1 MEPLVIVLGVLIAI
15 AALYWVATRVG
26 VPYPTL
32 FVLGGLALAFVPGL
46 PRIQLDPDLILLVFL
61 PPLLFIAATE
71 TPIRELRTNIAPI
84 TRLALGL
91 VVVTI
96 LVVAATAQLLIP
108 SFGWAAAFTL
118 GAIVAPTD
126 ALAATTVFRRLGA
139 PRLVQTLVEGEAL
152 FNDAT
157 ALVAYK
163 AGVAAV
169 AAGGLLLIDSTALG
183 FVVAA
188 LGGIAIGAIVGWL
201 GAQLIRRIDEPTV
214 EVLLSFVLPFA
225 AYLPA
230 EQIGV
235 SAVLAAVTCGLFI
248 GSRVGR
254 ILTARSRLL
263 WLFSWK
269 MVGFVLNGFVF
280 LLIGLELPVIVE
292 SLQARGQIEI
302 VGVVIAV
309 CVVVVVTR
317 FVWVYLSS
325 LLPNS
330 PYRQVAGIN
339 RLLAGRL
346 RFIVGWAGLRGAVSL
361 AAALALPTDF
371 PERDLILLITF
382 AVILVTLVG
391 QGATLPWLVRRA
403 TAGGTQNLDGD
414 DETLAREVAYQAG
427 LEEIDRQRPAWADHQ
442 PLLDRMESSLRDR
455 RQHLATEDPDETA
468 ERTQERIEHEQIQL
482 AIIAA
487 QRQAVI
493 DLRDSRRINDET
505 LRSIERELDLEEIR
519 MEG

>member
-1 MEPLVIVLGVLIAI
+1 
-15 AALYWVATRVG
+15 
-26 VPYPTL
+26 
-32 FVLGGLALAFVPGL
+32 
-46 PRIQLDPDLILLVFL
+46 
-61 PPLLFIAATE
+61 
-71 TPIRELRTNIAPI
+71 
-84 TRLALGL
+84 
-91 VVVTI
+91 
-96 LVVAATAQLLIP
+96 
-108 SFGWAAAFTL
+108 
-118 GAIVAPTD
+118 
-126 ALAATTVFRRLGA
+126 
-139 PRLVQTLVEGEAL
+139 
-152 FNDAT
+152 
-157 ALVAYK
+157 
-163 AGVAAV
+163 
-169 AAGGLLLIDSTALG
+169 
-183 FVVAA
+183 
-188 LGGIAIGAIVGWL
+188 
-201 GAQLIRRIDEPTV
+201 
-214 EVLLSFVLPFA
+214 VLLSFVLPFA

-235 SAVLAAVTCGLFI
+235 SAVLAAVTCGLVI
-248 GSRVGR
+248 GSRIGR

-339 RLLAGRL
+339 RPLAGRL

-403 TAGGTQNLDGD
+403 TAGGTPNLDGD

-427 LEEIDRQRPAWADHQ
+427 LEEIDRQRSVWADHQ